1 MIPKALDHWSDW
13 VSEGENAELVA
24 FVVRRHMNFACRTS
38 SQKISYD
45 DDDDKTMMPM
55 AYSEGRT
62 ASTNTSP

>member
-38 SQKISYD
+38 KIFV
-45 DDDDKTMMPM
+45 
-55 AYSEGRT
+55 
-62 ASTNTSP
+62 